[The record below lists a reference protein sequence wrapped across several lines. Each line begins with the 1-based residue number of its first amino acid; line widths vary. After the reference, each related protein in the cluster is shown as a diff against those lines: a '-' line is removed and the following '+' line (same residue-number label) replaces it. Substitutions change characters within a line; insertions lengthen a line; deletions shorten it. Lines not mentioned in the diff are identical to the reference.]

1 MNTGKHW
8 NSDQSD
14 HKCES
19 ISNVP
24 GGPFVTSNTCGL
36 AILAGRQGMD
46 EEAAKKYCSFFMHSH
61 SGGECKCCIDGHFTQ
76 GGIHNEDSESWHVYK
91 MN

>member
-1 MNTGKHW
+1 
-8 NSDQSD
+8 
-14 HKCES
+14 
-19 ISNVP
+19 
-24 GGPFVTSNTCGL
+24 
-36 AILAGRQGMD
+36 
-46 EEAAKKYCSFFMHSH
+46 MHSH